1 MTRAIAWRERV
12 RGLSERSRAIGMF
25 FATSLAARALGIG
38 CQLLQVPIA
47 MHALGAEAFGLWMT
61 LTGIGAVITFA
72 DFGVGQ
78 GAQNKLA
85 EAFAAGRI
93 GWARELWDSS
103 LVFFSAVGLLLA
115 CVAASVVPLLDFTR
129 LFDLHDAFVQ
139 QQAGAAVAVTL
150 TVFCLNFP
158 LGLAQRLANSR
169 QKGWMHN
176 VVLAA
181 GSVGGLVG
189 TVVATRLHAS
199 LPIVIAAA
207 QLPLLLAN
215 VVLLGWQLV
224 ELGWTNFRA
233 VRFRWATTR
242 ELFAL
247 GAYFGVQQMQLTLF
261 VSLPQLIISTTL
273 GAAAVTSYNL
283 AQRLFAL
290 FGVIQNA
297 FMLPLWPAYSDAKAK
312 GDFAWIR
319 RTLLVSLG
327 ATLGCT
333 LVPMA
338 LGAAFAR
345 PLLGL
350 WVGRT
355 AELPSSALVWL
366 MFGWNAFVFI
376 GQPFG
381 YMLAGLSEVKRLTH
395 YAVVSSAVS
404 ALLMGVLVRR
414 YGAEGVVAGMAIGV
428 LPFVIRGNI
437 LEALHLLRRFPHRGN
452 REGGLLNVNATP
464 VAEGRS

>member
-1 MTRAIAWRERV
+1 
-12 RGLSERSRAIGMF
+12 
-25 FATSLAARALGIG
+25 
-38 CQLLQVPIA
+38 
-47 MHALGAEAFGLWMT
+47 
-61 LTGIGAVITFA
+61 
-72 DFGVGQ
+72 
-78 GAQNKLA
+78 
-85 EAFAAGRI
+85 
-93 GWARELWDSS
+93 
-103 LVFFSAVGLLLA
+103 
-115 CVAASVVPLLDFTR
+115 
-129 LFDLHDAFVQ
+129 
-139 QQAGAAVAVTL
+139 
-150 TVFCLNFP
+150 
-158 LGLAQRLANSR
+158 
-169 QKGWMHN
+169 MHN